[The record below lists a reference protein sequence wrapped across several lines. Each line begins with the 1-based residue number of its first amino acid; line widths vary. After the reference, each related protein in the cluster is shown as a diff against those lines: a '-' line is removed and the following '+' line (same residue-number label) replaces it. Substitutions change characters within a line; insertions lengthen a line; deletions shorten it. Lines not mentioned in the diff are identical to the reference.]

1 MQKPVLICSFLN
13 YLTFILLDEVQ
24 NAVLGLGVL
33 RLLIRLVDDV
43 CYQEPDATLLKNA
56 ILVELISKGLLFL
69 YSNFGSVICVLG
81 SSLCC
86 MLVQVGLANLVRV
99 AD

>member
-24 NAVLGLGVL
+24 NAILGLGVL

-43 CYQEPDATLLKNA
+43 CHQEPDATLLKNA

-69 YSNFGSVICVLG
+69 YSNFRLNFCVLG
-81 SSLCC
+81 SSL
-86 MLVQVGLANLVRV
+86 
-99 AD
+99 